1 MHRKYF
7 STTPTLNLLYRRC
20 IISTLYGTV
29 KLLFAKMCW
38 AVFSHMFRFFSSS
51 WSIFQPLSSSGVQA
65 CFTHKKSCLCEI
77 IDFCS
82 VCLPLNPVIKETLD
96 IKAGHML
103 STAGIWCQWKE
114 IESSFTWKYK
124 NWPDP
129 VYWGIEE
136 LARRA
141 CLVKDLKI
149 KMGRIRNV
157 RSRSSGQLLESEG
170 FACFCHSLPTKSN
183 GNGSW
188 RDCYRFSYKRKEN
201 VMYNV

>member
-7 STTPTLNLLYRRC
+7 STNADAEPFVQALHYFHTLWNREIAFC
-20 IISTLYGTV
+20 
-29 KLLFAKMCW
+29 KMRW
-38 AVFSHMFRFFSSS
+38 AVFSHMFRFCSSS

-65 CFTHKKSCLCEI
+65 CFTYNKNTVCMKLLIFAQCVSPKSGHKRDVRCKGGSYVVH
-77 IDFCS
+77 S
-82 VCLPLNPVIKETLD
+82 
-96 IKAGHML
+96 
-103 STAGIWCQWKE
+103 GIRCQWKE

-129 VYWGIEE
+129 VYWGIED
-136 LARRA
+136 LAGRA

>member
-1 MHRKYF
+1 MEPWNCFLQKCVERCFPICSDF
-7 STTPTLNLLYRRC
+7 SLHPDL
-20 IISTLYGTV
+20 
-29 KLLFAKMCW
+29 
-38 AVFSHMFRFFSSS
+38 FSSLFHHQGCKHVLHMKNPVCMKL
-51 WSIFQPLSSSGVQA
+51 SIFAQCVSPKSG
-65 CFTHKKSCLCEI
+65 HKRDVRCKGGSYVVH
-77 IDFCS
+77 S
-82 VCLPLNPVIKETLD
+82 
-96 IKAGHML
+96 
-103 STAGIWCQWKE
+103 GIRCQWKE

>member
-1 MHRKYF
+1 MEPWNCF
-7 STTPTLNLLYRRC
+7 LQNAL
-20 IISTLYGTV
+20 
-29 KLLFAKMCW
+29 
-38 AVFSHMFRFFSSS
+38 
-51 WSIFQPLSSSGVQA
+51 SGVFPYVQIFPFILIYFPA
-65 CFTHKKSCLCEI
+65 SFI
-77 IDFCS
+77 IHQGCKHVLHITKILFVWNYWFLLS
-82 VCLPLNPVIKETLD
+82 VSPLNPVIKETLD
-96 IKAGHML
+96 VKAGHML

-149 KMGRIRNV
+149 KMGRIINV